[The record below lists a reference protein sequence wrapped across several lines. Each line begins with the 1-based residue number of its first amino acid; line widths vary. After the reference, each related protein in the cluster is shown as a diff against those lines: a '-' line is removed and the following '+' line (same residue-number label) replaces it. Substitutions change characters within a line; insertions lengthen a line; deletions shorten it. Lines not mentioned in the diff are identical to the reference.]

1 MWTEQAL
8 TLLATEWAN
17 GLSASQISAKLA
29 RDLGIRKTRNAC
41 IGVVHR
47 RGLQKRVDPQS
58 SHEVRANRLR
68 RRREARASI
77 AFVPN
82 NVVRP
87 LKPEKLSVDRAL
99 AKALPML
106 GGEYGC
112 QFIAGDPAI
121 DPTKCGRAKLH
132 GPYCSQHIKL
142 CYEPAK
148 PKARVRSAQ
157 TDERRRWLKQMEAE
171 ARA

>member
-1 MWTEQAL
+1 MWTQEAL

-17 GLSASQISAKLA
+17 GLTASQISAKLA
-29 RDLGIRKTRNAC
+29 RDLGIKKTRNAC

-47 RGLQKRVDPQS
+47 HGLQKRVDPQS
-58 SHEVRANRLR
+58 SHEVRVNRLR

-82 NVVRP
+82 KVIRP
-87 LKPEKLSVDRAL
+87 LKPECLSTERAL

-106 GGEYGC
+106 GGEDGC

-121 DPTKCGRAKLH
+121 DATKCGRAKLH
-132 GPYCSQHIKL
+132 GPYCVDHGKL
-142 CYEPAK
+142 CYEPK
-148 PKARVRSAQ
+148 VKKAASPNRQ
-157 TDERRRWLKQMEAE
+157 
-171 ARA
+171 ARAIHWRDSFGQYVTQL